1 MRGSLRV
8 FREVKSEP
16 ITLTVNGERVE
27 AFEGLQEVKSGSRVG
42 MGYCQARM
50 CTPAVTALLQR
61 HAGVG
66 SDLIGAPSA
75 RPPVRPCTI
84 GQLCDPPEDD
94 EAPREPAVATP

>member
-1 MRGSLRV
+1 MGSLRG
-8 FREVKSEP
+8 FREVKREP

-27 AFEGLQEVKSGSRVG
+27 AFMR
-42 MGYCQARM
+42 YCQARM
-50 CTPAVTALLQR
+50 CTPAVSALLQR

-94 EAPREPAVATP
+94 AARCDPAVATP